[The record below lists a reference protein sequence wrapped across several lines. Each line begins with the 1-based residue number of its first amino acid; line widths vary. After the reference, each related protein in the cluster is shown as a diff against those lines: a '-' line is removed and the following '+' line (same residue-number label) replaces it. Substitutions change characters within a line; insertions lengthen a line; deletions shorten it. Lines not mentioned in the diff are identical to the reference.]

1 MPWGVA
7 AAAIAA
13 GGTIYAS
20 RQTAKGSERAAAM
33 EGAMTSMGVAQQ
45 QEMYEDYK
53 PFLMSGLEEYQ
64 RLLQDPE
71 AYKKSPGYKFRLAEG
86 LKSIGVAGGDP
97 NQRNLTGAQLRA
109 ITGYTQDYA
118 TSDYDRALQRQAG
131 LTELAGGAAGVAG
144 GIGANISGTL
154 QTGAAQ
160 QGRYMQNI
168 ANARAAGTLG
178 VTSALGQGMANYGMY
193 QQSQNVSSGPYGTGN
208 AASGDAFQPAAS
220 YNVMRP

>member
-13 GGTIYAS
+13 GGAYAAS
-20 RQTAKGSERAAAM
+20 QKAAKGAKEAAEISARATR
-33 EGAMTSMGVAQQ
+33 EGVNWQKQQ
-45 QEMYEDYK
+45 YEDYR
-53 PFLMSGLEEYQ
+53 PFLMKGLSEYQ
-64 RLLQDPE
+64 RLLEDPE
-71 AYKKSPGYKFRLAEG
+71 AYKKSPGYKFRLSEG

-118 TSDYDRALQRQAG
+118 TSDYERALQRQAG
-131 LTELAGGAAGVAG
+131 LTELAGGGAGVAG
-144 GIGANISGTL
+144 GIGANIANTL
-154 QTGAAQ
+154 QTGAGQ

-178 VTSALGQGMANYGMY
+178 VTNALSQGMSNYGMY
-193 QQSQNVSSGPYGTGN
+193 NRMQNTGS
-208 AASGDAFQPAAS
+208 AQSGDMFQPAQE
-220 YNVMRP
+220 YYDRYG